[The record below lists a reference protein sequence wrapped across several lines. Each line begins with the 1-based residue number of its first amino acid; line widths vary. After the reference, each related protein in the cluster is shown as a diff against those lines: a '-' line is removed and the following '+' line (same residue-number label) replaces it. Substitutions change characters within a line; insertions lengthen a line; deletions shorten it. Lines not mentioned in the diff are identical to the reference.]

1 MVTLIEV
8 VSRFTCSVL
17 NERFLILGEMVK
29 PSLCSCMGNE
39 NAHIIIVHSTHQY
52 NQYSSGQLHTWY
64 RQGLIKRKGHATHAR
79 IGTHI

>member
-8 VSRFTCSVL
+8 VSRFTYSVL

-39 NAHIIIVHSTHQY
+39 NAHIIIVHSTHSTTSILRANY
-52 NQYSSGQLHTWY
+52 IPGTAK
-64 RQGLIKRKGHATHAR
+64 GL
-79 IGTHI
+79 